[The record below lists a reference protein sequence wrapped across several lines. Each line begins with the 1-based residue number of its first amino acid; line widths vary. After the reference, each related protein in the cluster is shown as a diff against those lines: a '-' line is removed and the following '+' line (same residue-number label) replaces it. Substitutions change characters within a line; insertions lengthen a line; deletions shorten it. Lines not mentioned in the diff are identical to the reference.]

1 MGRKKIELKRIEDM
15 CNRHVTFCKRRSGL
29 IKKARELSV
38 LCDVEV
44 GLVVF
49 TNRGRLY
56 EFCSGDSLLNIIKRY
71 QSHFEGRS
79 QSQSPNEVDT
89 KEHEE
94 SEETLMVSFGK
105 LLQTIQSHV
114 EEPDFKKLNVNDM
127 VHLEN
132 QLEAS
137 LDKIKSQRVEAMMEN
152 SSWID
157 NMDMAIAMVDSQL

>member
-1 MGRKKIELKRIEDM
+1 MLIGGGKKFINGHGNKRDENSSYVHNIARGVYRVTMKMDKDIE
-15 CNRHVTFCKRRSGL
+15 N
-29 IKKARELSV
+29 
-38 LCDVEV
+38 
-44 GLVVF
+44 
-49 TNRGRLY
+49 
-56 EFCSGDSLLNIIKRY
+56 LLNIIKRY

-79 QSQSPNEVDT
+79 QSQSQNEVDT

>member
-1 MGRKKIELKRIEDM
+1 MLIGGGKKFINGHGNKRDENSSYVHNIARGVYRVTMKMDKDIENATKATLKGEVKVKVKMRLIQRSMKNLKRHSWCHLESSYKLFKG
-15 CNRHVTFCKRRSGL
+15 NF
-29 IKKARELSV
+29 LSIF
-38 LCDVEV
+38 E
-44 GLVVF
+44 LVVF
-49 TNRGRLY
+49 
-56 EFCSGDSLLNIIKRY
+56 
-71 QSHFEGRS
+71 
-79 QSQSPNEVDT
+79 
-89 KEHEE
+89 
-94 SEETLMVSFGK
+94 
-105 LLQTIQSHV
+105 SHV